1 MTAWLNGALTTEF
14 TPDLDHLGFSLAEG
28 LYEVIRVAGGRPLHL
43 RRHWRRL
50 RGGAAVLELP
60 MPYGDAA
67 LSTAIRSLLAE
78 EKVTGGLQVRVVLTR
93 GPTPRGFMPPRDGVP
108 SVLITT
114 APLPEAPVP
123 VPAELV
129 VSTVTR
135 RNEYSPLTRIKT
147 LGTLDGLLARQEAS
161 RRGADDA
168 ILLNSMGRV
177 AGASA
182 SNLFF
187 LIGDEI
193 VTPPTSEGVLSG
205 IRRQLAMECFPV
217 VERPVTLEEALAA
230 DDIVMTT
237 SLSLRAVASLEGR
250 PLPQSGV
257 LRESFAAAL

>member
-1 MTAWLNGALTTEF
+1 MTAWLNGTLTTDL

-50 RGGAAVLELP
+50 RGGAAVLEMP

-67 LSTAIRSLLAE
+67 LSLAIRSLLAE
-78 EKVTGGLQVRVVLTR
+78 ERVSGGLSVRVALTR
-93 GPTPRGFMPPRDGVP
+93 GAIPRGFLPPRDGVP
-108 SVLITT
+108 SVMITT
-114 APLPEAPVP
+114 APLPEPP
-123 VPAELV
+123 IPAELV

-147 LGTLDGLLARQEAS
+147 LGTLDGLLARQEAT

-168 ILLNSMGRV
+168 VLLNSQGRI

-193 VTPPTSEGVLSG
+193 VTPPPSEGVLSG

-257 LRESFAAAL
+257 LRESFAHAL